1 VHHINLDAVISQ
13 NKHLHRLLFAPYD
26 WEDDRRYRLRQ
37 DYSSQRGVSVS
48 RIRSSQ
54 CILFRCCP
62 SSVSCGKRHTSC
74 SGKALASGIPN
85 IRWRWGSPLRRSHQ
99 AHDSRAQERERR
111 MGKETGT
118 ARHALLH

>member
-1 VHHINLDAVISQ
+1 VHHLNLDAVISQ

-37 DYSSQRGVSVS
+37 DYSFQRGVSVS

-62 SSVSCGKRHTSC
+62 SSVSCGKRHTSRV
-74 SGKALASGIPN
+74 ASPTFG
-85 IRWRWGSPLRRSHQ
+85 GVGARRSD
-99 AHDSRAQERERR
+99 AHIKLTTAELKSESGAWGRR
-111 MGKETGT
+111 LGRRDMHFYTDAFGK
-118 ARHALLH
+118 